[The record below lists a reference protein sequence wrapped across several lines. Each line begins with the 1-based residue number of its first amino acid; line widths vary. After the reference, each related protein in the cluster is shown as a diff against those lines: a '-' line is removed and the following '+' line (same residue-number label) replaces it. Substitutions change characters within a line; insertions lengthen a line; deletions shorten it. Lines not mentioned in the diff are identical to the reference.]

1 MPASEG
7 EGQPSLCRL
16 VQQGRKEIGVRFGH
30 ACRSWLHCIRAIGQ
44 LPDGIS
50 EWFDYKDCMTFHA
63 LRLFSHLSGETAN
76 IRTGTKVEPATFA
89 RRIAG

>member
-63 LRLFSHLSGETAN
+63 VRLFSPPFRRNGD